1 MPLVANID
9 SKPKTLITFQ
19 LLVGDGET
27 DVTSNFGIKSIV
39 VYRACNRIPTANIL
53 IIDGNAVT
61 QEFKASNDN
70 TFKPGEKIHIKS
82 GYQFEDETIFKGII
96 TKHTIKSNKN
106 TSYLLIECKD
116 EAFKLTLGKKNK
128 IFYES
133 TESEIFEEIIKD
145 NGLKSEVESTTFKH
159 NELVQYYTTDWDFLQ
174 TRTQIN
180 NKICLVED
188 GKIIIK
194 EPDVSQTSEHKAT
207 YGNNVFAFEAEIDAR
222 NQYEAYEAS
231 TWNFS
236 DQEIVTK
243 TAENS
248 NLNATGN
255 LSSSDLAT
263 ASGSKSVTLKHA
275 GKIADEILQSWVN
288 GKSTLQQL
296 SKICGTVTIQG
307 VHDILPGKLLTLE
320 GMSDR
325 FNGDVFVSAVNH
337 EIEEG
342 NWLTTIKFGL
352 DNEWF
357 SETYKVSQ
365 IPAAAMLPAINGLH
379 IGVVSALEGDP
390 EEEHRIQVKLP
401 IISEKE
407 DGIWARVLALHAG
420 ENYGVHFLPD
430 IGNEVLIGFLNDDP
444 NQAIVLGSLF
454 SNTNTSP
461 ISYADDNFEK
471 VIMTNSE
478 IKITLNDDKK
488 SITLDTPDGKI
499 ISIDDDAAEV
509 NIKDENNN
517 VILMNSDGISITSGK
532 DIILSATGDVK
543 IDGVNVEITA
553 SAGFKA
559 EASSTA
565 EVSGSASTTIKGG
578 VVQIN

>member
-1 MPLVANID
+1 MPLVANI
-9 SKPKTLITFQ
+9 KTKSLVTFQ
-19 LLVGDGET
+19 LLVGEGET
-27 DVTSNFGIKSIV
+27 DVTSNFGIKNMV
-39 VYRACNRIPTANIL
+39 VYRECNRIPTANIL
-53 IIDGNAVT
+53 IIDGNAAT
-61 QEFKASNDN
+61 QEFTASNED

-82 GYQFEDETIFKGII
+82 GYQFEDETIFKGIV

-116 EAFKLTLGKKNK
+116 EAFKLTLAKKNK

-145 NGLKSEVESTTFKH
+145 NGLESDIESTTYKH
-159 NELVQYYTTDWDFLQ
+159 NELVQYYTTDWDFIQ

-188 GKIIIK
+188 GTIVIK
-194 EPDVSQTSEHKAT
+194 EPDLAQTSEHKAI
-207 YGNNVFAFEAEIDAR
+207 YGDNVFAFEAEIDAR
-222 NQYEAYEAS
+222 NQYEVFEAS

-243 TAENS
+243 TAENAD
-248 NLNATGN
+248 LNTTGN
-255 LSSSDLAT
+255 ITSSDLAR
-263 ASGSKSVTLKHA
+263 AAGSNSVALKHT
-275 GKIADEILQSWVN
+275 GKIPDEILQSWVD
-288 GKSTLQQL
+288 GKSMLQQM
-296 SKICGTVTIQG
+296 SKICGTVQIQG

-320 GMSDR
+320 GMSNR

-337 EIEEG
+337 EIEDG

-365 IPAAAMLPAINGLH
+365 IPAAGMLPAINGLH

-401 IISEKE
+401 IISEE
-407 DGIWARVLALHAG
+407 EEGVWARVLALHAG
-420 ENYGVHFLPD
+420 ENFGVHFLPE
-430 IGNEVLIGFLNDDP
+430 IGNEVLVGFLNDDP
-444 NQAIVLGSLF
+444 NQAIILGALF

-461 ISYADDNFEK
+461 IEYSDDNFEK
-471 VIMTNSE
+471 VIMTKSE
-478 IKITLNDDKK
+478 IKITLNDELK
-488 SITLDTPDGKI
+488 SITLDTPEGKM
-499 ISIDDDAAEV
+499 ISIDDDAAEIT
-509 NIKDENNN
+509 IKDENDNII
-517 VILMNSDGISITSGK
+517 VMNSDGISMTSGK

-543 IDGVNVEITA
+543 IDGVNVEIVA

>member
-1 MPLVANID
+1 MPLVANIETK
-9 SKPKTLITFQ
+9 SLITFQ

-39 VYRACNRIPTANIL
+39 VYRECNRIPTANIL
-53 IIDGNAVT
+53 IIDGNAAT
-61 QEFKASNDN
+61 QEFPASNEE

-82 GYQFEDETIFKGII
+82 GYQFEDETIFKGIV

-116 EAFKLTLGKKNK
+116 EAFKLTLAKKNK
-128 IFYES
+128 IYYES
-133 TESEIFEEIIKD
+133 TESEIFEKIIKD
-145 NGLKSEVESTTFKH
+145 NSLQSEVEPTTYKH
-159 NELVQYYTTDWDFLQ
+159 NELVQYYATDWDFIQ

-188 GKIIIK
+188 GTIVIK
-194 EPDVSQTSEHKAT
+194 EPDLAQTSEHKAT
-207 YGNNVFAFEAEIDAR
+207 YGDNVFAFEAEIDAR
-222 NQYEAYEAS
+222 NQYESFEAS
-231 TWNFS
+231 IWNFS
-236 DQEIVTK
+236 DQEIVSK
-243 TAENS
+243 TAENAD
-248 NLNATGN
+248 LNTTGN
-255 LSSSDLAT
+255 LTSSDLAT
-263 ASGSKSVTLKHA
+263 AAGSNNIILKHT
-275 GKIADEILQSWVN
+275 GKIPDEILQTWVD
-288 GKSTLQQL
+288 GKSMLQQL
-296 SKICGTVTIQG
+296 SKICGTVQIQG

-320 GMSDR
+320 GMSNR

-337 EIEEG
+337 EIEDG

-365 IPAAAMLPAINGLH
+365 IPAAGMLPAINGLH

-401 IISEKE
+401 IISEE
-407 DGIWARVLALHAG
+407 EEGVWARVLALHAG
-420 ENYGVHFLPD
+420 ENYGTHFLPE
-430 IGNEVLIGFLNDDP
+430 IGNEVLVGFLNDDP

-461 ISYADDNFEK
+461 IEYSDDNFEK
-471 VIMTNSE
+471 VIMTKSE
-478 IKITLNDDKK
+478 IKITLNDELK
-488 SITLDTPDGKI
+488 SITLDTPDGKM
-499 ISIDDDAAEV
+499 ISIDDDSAEV
-509 NIKDENNN
+509 TIKDENDNI
-517 VILMNSDGISITSGK
+517 ILMNSDGISITSSK

-559 EASSTA
+559 EASATA
-565 EVSGSASTTIKGG
+565 EVSGSSSTTIKGG